1 MIIYNI
7 QLILQVRQPKSK
19 RLKTLQREKLA
30 AMKNIKSHKV
40 SLRNYMIRI
49 GCLSERHDRRAQK
62 EGFADKQCD
71 SDDGL
76 FDEEDSTS
84 MVPPSV
90 NSNRNSLSADALRQ
104 FRKNLPS
111 TNFDNTSASKLSY
124 ASRGPLSK
132 NQMVVGS
139 RPTSHLRLEL

>member
-1 MIIYNI
+1 
-7 QLILQVRQPKSK
+7 
-19 RLKTLQREKLA
+19 
-30 AMKNIKSHKV
+30 MKNIKSHKV

-49 GCLSERHDRRAQK
+49 GSLSERHDRRAQR
-62 EGFADKQCD
+62 EGFANKEGD
-71 SDDGL
+71 SDTEF
-76 FDEEDSTS
+76 FDNEEQNIDLSIPDIGNSTS
-84 MVPPSV
+84 MVPPSI

-139 RPTSHLRLEL
+139 RITSHLRSEFINL

>member
-1 MIIYNI
+1 
-7 QLILQVRQPKSK
+7 
-19 RLKTLQREKLA
+19 
-30 AMKNIKSHKV
+30 MKNIKSHKV

-62 EGFADKQCD
+62 EGFADKEGD

-90 NSNRNSLSADALRQ
+90 NSNRDSLTADALRQ

-111 TNFDNTSASKLSY
+111 SNFDNTTTTNKS
-124 ASRGPLSK
+124 LSK
-132 NQMVVGS
+132 AAKVAGGRFNAQI
-139 RPTSHLRLEL
+139 RLEFIGYKL

>member
-1 MIIYNI
+1 
-7 QLILQVRQPKSK
+7 
-19 RLKTLQREKLA
+19 
-30 AMKNIKSHKV
+30 MKNIKSHRV

-49 GCLSERHDRRAQK
+49 GGLSERHDRRAQK
-62 EGFADKQCD
+62 EGFADKECD

-90 NSNRNSLSADALRQ
+90 NSNRNSLTADALRQ

-111 TNFDNTSASKLSY
+111 SNFDKSVSKLSY

-139 RPTSHLRLEL
+139 RITSHLRLEFINL